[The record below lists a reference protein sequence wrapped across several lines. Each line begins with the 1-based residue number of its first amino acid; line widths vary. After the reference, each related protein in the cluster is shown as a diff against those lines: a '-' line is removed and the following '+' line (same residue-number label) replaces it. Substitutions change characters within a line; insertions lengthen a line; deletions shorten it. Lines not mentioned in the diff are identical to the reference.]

1 MNSRM
6 RTALLA
12 VVASRIGIE
21 AARAV
26 DPWFFPDEVWMTKAL
41 EASSFE
47 VLKIERE
54 YRNTKAVASGIEG
67 WVKLMG
73 KQFFDAVEEKKGMVE
88 RGACEKEVVEIL
100 KTVCESQVEGGGD
113 WIGYVRLR
121 ALARKI

>member
-1 MNSRM
+1 M
-6 RTALLA
+6 RSTFLA

-21 AARAV
+21 AARAA
-26 DPWFFPDEVWMTKAL
+26 DPWFFPDEIWMTRAL
-41 EASSFE
+41 EAASFE

-54 YRNTKAVASGIEG
+54 YRPTKADASGIEG

-73 KQFFDAVEEKKGMVE
+73 KQFFDAVEEKKGKEE
-88 RGACEKEVVEIL
+88 REACEKEAVEIL

-121 ALARKI
+121 ALARKV